1 MSVHNPEQLSLFLS
15 QLLETNATLD
25 YWTDFEKVKRNV
37 ADIEIS
43 LNTLNYLLGRQDL
56 HSAVKSLWN
65 RDNRVFEVLPILIA
79 VRKRDKKKVVTAD
92 GNSKLLYDYLTSY
105 DGVMEFL
112 EGTGLADLFREKVVT
127 NLVDY
132 VFGVEV
138 GLDSNGRKNRS
149 GHVMEALV
157 ASIFEKNGITFR
169 REVSS
174 TEFPEIHAALDDDKK
189 TF

>member
-79 VRKRDKKKVVTAD
+79 VRKRDKRRLLQQMVTPSFYMTILRHMMGLWNSWKEQAWRICLEKKL
-92 GNSKLLYDYLTSY
+92 SLIS
-105 DGVMEFL
+105 
-112 EGTGLADLFREKVVT
+112 
-127 NLVDY
+127 
-132 VFGVEV
+132 
-138 GLDSNGRKNRS
+138 
-149 GHVMEALV
+149 
-157 ASIFEKNGITFR
+157 
-169 REVSS
+169 
-174 TEFPEIHAALDDDKK
+174 
-189 TF
+189 